1 MDRLTR
7 TVREQLALGRLLAL
21 GDPDEALWITESAV
35 RELLRRAAR
44 AVPGVRLGHV
54 AVRLADMPYEA
65 VETAK
70 TAEPPEPAEP
80 ADSAEP
86 IGPKAAAGP
95 SAERFADLAYE
106 EPPVPASAAVPV
118 RAAQVQ
124 AAPVRTAPAGAL
136 PHAPLSVTADF
147 EAAVDEPLPQSADR
161 LRAALWAAVRDGLD
175 AEVAA
180 VDLRITGLLDAGP
193 GQPGGPE
200 PGEPPAEPGDTGPAI
215 VQGTSEAVEAAV
227 RAVPGVA
234 RLTHRLSG
242 FGAGVRVRDTAPGDG
257 SPARTVQVQIAV
269 AAGRTPVGVARAAA
283 AAART
288 AAARDAPGPVSATLV
303 VTDA

>member
-70 TAEPPEPAEP
+70 TAEPAEP

-86 IGPKAAAGP
+86 IGPTAAAGP

-118 RAAQVQ
+118 RATQVR
-124 AAPVRTAPAGAL
+124 AAPAGAL

-288 AAARDAPGPVSATLV
+288 AAARDAPGPVSAALV